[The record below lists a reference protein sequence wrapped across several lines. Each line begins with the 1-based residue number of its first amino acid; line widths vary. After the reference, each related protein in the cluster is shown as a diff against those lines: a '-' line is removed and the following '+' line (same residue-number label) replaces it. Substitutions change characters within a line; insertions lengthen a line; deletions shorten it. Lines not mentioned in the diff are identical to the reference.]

1 MIKSL
6 FIVFIVLFQS
16 FVFYCRPQV
25 ASDSLLETLPEK
37 IGFHDAVCDDSG
49 KLLPWTSW
57 SHALRLEMDWY
68 LNCPVGTKGYP
79 VFIYTTFMD
88 ENYKGYR
95 DDFIPATQL
104 GMGII
109 SYLKYFKYT
118 GKADPRVLKL
128 ARLMG
133 DYLVEESLTPGE
145 GAYPRFTRSTG
156 HNTDFPLIRS
166 AQGDEKL
173 GVNVIE
179 PDKGGIAG
187 YALVMLYDAV
197 KEQKYL
203 DQAVRNADVLVKNM
217 RKGDALHSPWP
228 FRVDAVTGEHWGERS
243 GNMVYI
249 LRLFDVL
256 IEKGYDPFQ
265 KPRDE
270 LWKWIRDVQI
280 PAPESRD
287 SSLWVQFFEDMS
299 PDDNRNSWAPMNTAR
314 YLIEKK
320 ETLDPDWKQLA
331 GRCINFAM
339 KHFALERPGGLTLMG
354 EQDVDNRPWG
364 GACSTLG
371 GVAAMYYAAG
381 GGEKYREIALRNLN
395 WVSYFIDSDGGPAAL
410 CGGKGWKKGS
420 WQEDCHT
427 DKVHNFMDAI
437 AAVPEWRSP
446 RYPRK
451 RVKLK
456 PELQSLDKK
465 DILCSHKAVY
475 DDNGVLLPWTSWKDA
490 LSREMEYYQKC
501 PVENGYPAFVTRT
514 FLDGD
519 FQQFRDWK
527 TVIPAIQNGMG
538 IISYL
543 KYYTLTGKRDDG
555 ILRTAKS
562 MGDYLVKE
570 CNTPDEGKYPRF
582 TRSTGWAGA
591 VPQPPDCGSQGD
603 LPYEIE
609 PDKGGI
615 AGYALL
621 CLYKETDN
629 KLYLDQALQNARV
642 LVRNMREGDGSRS
655 PWPFRVDYR
664 TGEYRGEVSGNMSF
678 ILRLFGRL
686 AEMGY
691 DEFEKPHEE
700 LWSWIV
706 NYQIPNVQKDGML
719 WVQFFEDHAEED
731 NRVAWS
737 VLNMARYLLEK
748 RESLDTDWKEHAGM
762 LIGFVDDN
770 FTSVRN
776 GVLVCGEQDYDK
788 DPWGGVLSTYGAVL
802 AMYSKVTGL
811 EEYKNLA
818 YQALNFALYATF
830 DDGSVSETTIH
841 FQKGVWQEDCH
852 TDKIHNFMDAIGA
865 YPEWGE

>member
-1 MIKSL
+1 MGYLNLKIIIL
-6 FIVFIVLFQS
+6 AGILPGFFHVPVLSQS
-16 FVFYCRPQV
+16 PNGSQPQ
-25 ASDSLLETLPEK
+25 K
-37 IGFHDAVCDDSG
+37 IGFHKAVYDEEG
-49 KLLPWTSW
+49 KLLPWIDW
-57 SHALRLEMDWY
+57 STALRKEMDWY
-68 LNCPVGTKGYP
+68 LNCPVGEKGYP

-109 SYLKYFKYT
+109 SYLKYFYYT
-118 GKADPRVLKL
+118 GKAVPKVLKL

-133 DYLVEESLTPGE
+133 DYLVKESLTPDK

-156 HNTDFPLIRS
+156 HNTDFPLKRS
-166 AQGDEKL
+166 AQGDGKL

-187 YALVMLYDAV
+187 YALTLLYDAV
-197 KEQKYL
+197 KEDKYL
-203 DQAVRNADVLVKNM
+203 EQAVHNADVLVRNM

-243 GNMVYI
+243 GNMIYI
-249 LRLFDVL
+249 LRLFDTL
-256 IEKGYDPFQ
+256 IEKGYGRFQ
-265 KPRDE
+265 EPLDE
-270 LWKWIRDVQI
+270 LWRWIRDVQI
-280 PAPESRD
+280 PAPYGRD

-299 PDDNRNSWAPMNTAR
+299 PEDNRNSWTPLNTAR
-314 YLIEKK
+314 YLIERK
-320 ETLDPDWKQLA
+320 EELSPDWKQLA
-331 GRCINFAM
+331 GRCIDFAM
-339 KHFALERPGGLTLMG
+339 TFFSLERPGGVTLMG

-381 GGEKYREIALRNLN
+381 GGDEYREIALRNLN
-395 WVSYFIDSDGGPAAL
+395 YVTYFIDSDGGPAAL

-437 AAVPEWRSP
+437 AAVPEWRTP

-451 RVKLK
+451 KVKLK
-456 PELQSLDKK
+456 PELQHVDK
-465 DILCSHKAVY
+465 DSILCSHKAVY
-475 DDNGVLLPWTSWKDA
+475 DESGKLLPWTSWKDA
-490 LSREMEYYQKC
+490 LQREMNYYRKC
-501 PVENGYPAFVTRT
+501 PMEDGYPVFVTHT

-519 FQQFRDWK
+519 FHQFRDWK
-527 TVIPAIQNGMG
+527 TVIPATQDGMG

-543 KYYTLTGKRDDG
+543 KYYRFTGREDG
-555 ILRTAKS
+555 HFLRYARY

-570 CNTPDEGKYPRF
+570 CNTPDNGVYPHF

-603 LPYEIE
+603 LPYEVE

-621 CLYKETDN
+621 LLYEETGD
-629 KLYLDQALQNARV
+629 KSYLDQALQNARV
-642 LVRNMREGDGSRS
+642 LVKNMRKGDETHS

-664 TGEYRGEVSGNMSF
+664 TGKSRGEVSGNMSF
-678 ILRLFGRL
+678 ILRLFDKL
-686 AEMGY
+686 IEMGY
-691 DEFEKPHEE
+691 DEFSGARQE

-706 NYQIPNVQKDGML
+706 NYQIPDVKKDGLL
-719 WVQFFEDHAEED
+719 WVQFFEDHSEED
-731 NRVAWS
+731 NRIAWS
-737 VLNMARYLLEK
+737 ALNMARYLIEK
-748 RESLDTDWKEHAGM
+748 KEVIDKDWKEHAGM
-762 LIGFVDDN
+762 LIEFVNDN
-770 FTSVRN
+770 FTTVRS
-776 GVLVCGEQDYDK
+776 GVRVCGEQDYDK

-802 AMYSKVTGL
+802 AMYGKAAGQ
-811 EEYKNLA
+811 EKYKDMA
-818 YQALNFALYATF
+818 YRALNYALYATF
-830 DDGSVSETTIH
+830 EDGSVSETAIH

-852 TDKIHNFMDAIGA
+852 TDKIHNFMDAIEA